1 MKLLGQLAAAIVVL
15 VLAGAVWRAARLEN
29 RVADVHEQLALLR
42 YAPPVDEYE
51 DIEQSIGYAQRVPG
65 VTDGLL
71 TDVREHRAAAEYWQK
86 QYDALKLERDP
97 NGVLVEQDPMVLFI
111 SANAALRA
119 SQRNPSDRQAV
130 MGGFDNAIKDY
141 GEVLKKSPGDVDAA
155 YNYEYVARM
164 REALSKVRPGAPG
177 KKDDT
182 LSKFTFASALPATPI
197 GDLPDGTTIHGR
209 PGAPPPDTDMKAF
222 KMHVPVRG
230 DERLEGQDQGG
241 GKPKVR
247 KG

>member
-1 MKLLGQLAAAIVVL
+1 MKVFGQLVAALVVL
-15 VLAGAVWRAARLEN
+15 VLAGACWRAARLES
-29 RVADVHEQLALLR
+29 RVADVHEQLALLQ

-51 DIEQSIGYAQRVPG
+51 NIEQSIGYVQRVPG

-71 TDVREHRAAAEYWQK
+71 TDVREHHAAAEYWQK

-119 SQRNPSDRQAV
+119 SQRNPADRQAV
-130 MGGFDNAIKDY
+130 MGGLDNAIKDY
-141 GEVLKKSPGDVDAA
+141 SEVLKKSPGHVDAA
-155 YNYEYVARM
+155 YNYEYAARM

-177 KKDDT
+177 RKDDA
-182 LSKFTFASALPATPI
+182 LSKFTFASASPAAV
-197 GDLPDGTTIHGR
+197 GDLPEGETIHGR